1 MGNALDGEHREAVD
15 FVVVAGVVAVWA
27 FIGHL
32 ARMDHAF
39 EDDFGG
45 GRHLQVVAATLH
57 QLSAVT
63 AQEACEGV
71 FGKAVGHRGHGTED
85 GRRVS
90 AQGHGN
96 RERLARMLF
105 APLAVIQRAATVAQP
120 AHDDLVATDHLLTV
134 DTEVLAILVRAF
146 GDGQTPGDQ
155 RTDVA
160 RPAGLHRQHGQ
171 VDVVAFD
178 DHFLAHRVLD
188 DFRRH
193 RNDLAEDRQLGPGI
207 LQAFGRLG
215 FL

>member
-1 MGNALDGEHREAVD
+1 
-15 FVVVAGVVAVWA
+15 
-27 FIGHL
+27 
-32 ARMDHAF
+32 
-39 EDDFGG
+39 
-45 GRHLQVVAATLH
+45 
-57 QLSAVT
+57 
-63 AQEACEGV
+63 
-71 FGKAVGHRGHGTED
+71 
-85 GRRVS
+85 
-90 AQGHGN
+90 
-96 RERLARMLF
+96 MLF

-120 AHDDLVATDHLLTV
+120 AHDDLVAADHLLTV

-146 GDGQTPGDQ
+146 GDGQAPGDQ
-155 RTDVA
+155 RTDIA